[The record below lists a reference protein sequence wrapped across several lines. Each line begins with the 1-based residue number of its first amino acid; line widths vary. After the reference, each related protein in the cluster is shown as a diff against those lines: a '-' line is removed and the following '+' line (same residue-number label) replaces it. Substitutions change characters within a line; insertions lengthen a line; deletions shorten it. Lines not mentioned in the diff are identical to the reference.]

1 MNAERYACIHCDLPL
16 AIGELRGGQ
25 RALCP
30 RCGQLISACIQD
42 ALQRALAFA
51 LAAVVLLVLSNAFP
65 FLSLKASGLESV
77 MTIPATAADLHR
89 DGYTAL
95 AVLVLGVIVVVP
107 GAVLAVV
114 LALVIPLLQRRNVPW
129 LLPAGRLIFQLSPW
143 SMVEVFIIGVIVSLV
158 TIHHMATV
166 VIGLSFWSYVGF
178 SLCFVAAMA
187 SLDRLQVWREIE
199 ACKA

>member
-1 MNAERYACIHCDLPL
+1 MNAERFACIHCDLPL
-16 AIGELRGGQ
+16 AIGELRAGQ

-30 RCGQLISACIQD
+30 RCGHLISACTRD

-95 AVLVLGVIVVVP
+95 AVLVLGFIVVIP
-107 GAVLAVV
+107 AAVLGVV
-114 LALVIPLLQRRNVPW
+114 LSLVIPLLQRRNVPW
-129 LLPAGRLIFQLSPW
+129 LVPAGRLIFQLSPG
-143 SMVEVFIIGVIVSLV
+143 SMVEVFIIGTIVSLV
-158 TIHHMATV
+158 KIHHMATV
-166 VIGLSFWSYVGF
+166 VIGLSFWSYLGF
-178 SLCFVAAMA
+178 SVCFVAMLA

-199 ACKA
+199 TCRA

>member
-1 MNAERYACIHCDLPL
+1 MNAERFACIHCDLSL
-16 AIGELRGGQ
+16 AISELSGGQ

-30 RCGQLISACIQD
+30 RCGHLISACTQD

-77 MTIPATAADLHR
+77 MTIPGAAADLHR

-107 GAVLAVV
+107 AAVLAVV
-114 LALVIPLLQRRNVPW
+114 LVLVIPLLQRRNVPW
-129 LLPAGRLIFQLSPW
+129 LVPAGRLIFQLSPW

-158 TIHHMATV
+158 KIHHMATV